1 MPDNEGWTA
10 LNFSVRNGSYE
21 LVAFPHDLGID
32 VHLKTK
38 NGLNC
43 LHIAALSGHINLC
56 NTLIRRHNF
65 DIQMPDN
72 VGWKALHFAARNGSV
87 NLFEYLYGMET
98 NANLKSNNG
107 MNYLHIA
114 ARYRN
119 LNLCKTL
126 LVKHN
131 FDVQRANNDGWTA
144 LHFSAKSGSHK
155 SVAYFHGMGINI
167 NLKTEIKWNCLHIA
181 ALFGHLNLCNTL
193 IRQHNFD
200 VHMPDNLGRTA
211 LHFTAINGSVK
222 LVTHFLGLV
231 DNIYIKTKS
240 GQNCL
245 HIVAFYENLKLC
257 STLISKQ
264 NFNVHM
270 LDNYGWTALHFSAGN
285 GSYELI
291 LYFYRMGAD
300 IKLNTNCG
308 MNCLHI
314 AAQYGHLKLCK
325 TLIDKHNFDV
335 QVIDNNGWK
344 ALHFAAKNSSY

>member
-114 ARYRN
+114 A
-119 LNLCKTL
+119 
-126 LVKHN
+126 
-131 FDVQRANNDGWTA
+131 
-144 LHFSAKSGSHK
+144 
-155 SVAYFHGMGINI
+155 
-167 NLKTEIKWNCLHIA
+167 
-181 ALFGHLNLCNTL
+181 
-193 IRQHNFD
+193 
-200 VHMPDNLGRTA
+200 
-211 LHFTAINGSVK
+211 
-222 LVTHFLGLV
+222 
-231 DNIYIKTKS
+231 
-240 GQNCL
+240 
-245 HIVAFYENLKLC
+245 
-257 STLISKQ
+257 
-264 NFNVHM
+264 
-270 LDNYGWTALHFSAGN
+270 
-285 GSYELI
+285 
-291 LYFYRMGAD
+291 
-300 IKLNTNCG
+300 
-308 MNCLHI
+308 
-314 AAQYGHLKLCK
+314 
-325 TLIDKHNFDV
+325 
-335 QVIDNNGWK
+335 
-344 ALHFAAKNSSY
+344 